1 MEKKKKKK
9 KKKKNKK
16 KAMKEK
22 KEKKEKKTN
31 DRKKRNFD
39 RSKFLK
45 SLEMKACWT
54 RYRVQ
59 PRNIG
64 KS

>member
-9 KKKKNKK
+9 KKKK
-16 KAMKEK
+16 AMKDR

-31 DRKKRNFD
+31 DRKKRDFD

>member
-9 KKKKNKK
+9 KK
-16 KAMKEK
+16 AI

-31 DRKKRNFD
+31 DRKKRDVD

-54 RYRVQ
+54 RYRVR